1 MQVSGGLGPVPA
13 AGEQLLGLC
22 CWQGWEPGRV
32 GSQAGKGR
40 AALLQCSNTRPV
52 LLAVG
57 LLTSAS
63 WAELFLRSFQ
73 VRRAAWRR
81 EHTLPFSVA
90 LNSLCASCRS
100 YRWHLRNQLVFLM
113 PGPAGKWAMISSVA
127 KLSCSQRQRQATHCY
142 PRRAAF
148 P

>member
-1 MQVSGGLGPVPA
+1 MLT
-13 AGEQLLGLC
+13 GER
-22 CWQGWEPGRV
+22 QGC
-32 GSQAGKGR
+32 
-40 AALLQCSNTRPV
+40 LLQRGNTRPV

-73 VRRAAWRR
+73 VRRAAWLR
-81 EHTLPFSVA
+81 EHTLRVSVA
-90 LNSLCASCRS
+90 LNSLRASCRS
-100 YRWHLRNQLVFLM
+100 YLWHLRNQLVFLM
-113 PGPAGKWAMISSVA
+113 PGLAGKWDTISSVA

-148 P
+148 PLT